1 MSRKTLS
8 EKKAI
13 LLAQERGLEVPQVE
27 TKHYKE
33 KGFIQT
39 GNPLNAFIKTLE
51 QVYEKVTLRKNP
63 KTKKPFVGVKRE
75 YILVN
80 ELDTVIERE
89 DKRVMKLSSTEESFK
104 NAVLVILID
113 KHLKNDKCS
122 YTTKH
127 WAFKVFNA
135 NLEIN
140 KAQLSSNIYNSLDF
154 SNDES
159 YQNLFDVNF
168 IASDLYGRYLDAT
181 RNLVEKTFKVLEREG
196 SIKLTNTFAGAT
208 VDADGKETYK
218 TIREELHNE
227 ISLIRNQMVKKEFGS
242 HAKYAKVYSSE
253 DEVDVK
259 TTKEFQSRV
268 QAQTGYFYSFKNLV
282 VEVTIDNPQA
292 VEDVDIHKLN
302 THTLSVLNFKEKMAN
317 NRTVE
322 NIVSKWNGEGKHP
335 LGYITNVFAQELVE
349 LVLTSN
355 KVNTVK
361 FDETMLDVYVAS
373 YNANLN
379 TEYKLT
385 KKNNNTTLD
394 MQLIKF

>member
-51 QVYEKVTLRKNP
+51 QMYEKVTLRKNP

-89 DKRVMKLSSTEESFK
+89 DKRTMKMSTTEQEFK
-104 NAVLVILID
+104 EAVLAILID
-113 KHLKNDKCS
+113 NHLNNGKYS

-140 KAQLSSNIYNSLDF
+140 KIQLSSNLYNSLDF
-154 SNDES
+154 TNDDS
-159 YQNLFDVNF
+159 YQKLFDVNF
-168 IASDLYGRYLDAT
+168 IASDFYGRYLDAT
-181 RNLVEKTFKVLEREG
+181 RNLVEKTFKTLDREG
-196 SIKLTNTFAGAT
+196 SIKLTNTFVGAT
-208 VDADGKETYK
+208 MNEDGETSYV
-218 TIREELHNE
+218 TITEELHND
-227 ISLIRNQMVKKEFGS
+227 IGIVRNLMVKEEFGS

-259 TTKEFQSRV
+259 IANEFQAKV
-268 QAQTGYFYSFKNLV
+268 QARTGYFYSFKNLV
-282 VEVTIDNPQA
+282 VEVTVENPQE
-292 VEDVDIHKLN
+292 VEDVESYKMS
-302 THTLSVLNFKEKMAN
+302 THELSILNFKEKMAH

-322 NIVSKWNGEGKHP
+322 KIVSKWNGVSKHP
-335 LGYITNVFAQELVE
+335 LGYVTNVFAQEMLE
-349 LVLTSN
+349 LVLTSDKEN
-355 KVNTVK
+355 IVE
-361 FDETMLDVYVAS
+361 FDETMLQVYVAS
-373 YNANLN
+373 YNANLG
-379 TEYKLT
+379 TDYVLT
-385 KKNNNTTLD
+385 KKSNNIQLSTE
-394 MQLIKF
+394 LIKF